1 MKDKRVLVAGGAG
14 FIGSHLC
21 RRLVRDGA
29 EVVCVDSLITGRA
42 ENVRDLVRGFS
53 FLQRDVSDRLDLDGR
68 FDVVFNLASPAS
80 PIDYASHPLET
91 LRVCSAG
98 TLNLLEFTRRTG
110 AVSVLASTSEVYG
123 DPEAHPQT
131 EAYWGH
137 VNPVGPRSPY
147 DEGKRFS
154 EAAAMAYDRLKLA
167 TVRIA
172 RIFNTY
178 GPGMREGDGRMI
190 PNFIGQA
197 LTGEPLTVYGD
208 GSQTRSLCFVSDMV
222 EGLIALSRAP
232 SAGPYNIGNPD
243 ERTVLEVAKL
253 VIELTKS
260 KSRIEFRPLPQDDP
274 RRRCPDIS
282 RAKQDL
288 RWFPRVP
295 LREGLATTIE
305 SFRK

>member
-1 MKDKRVLVAGGAG
+1 VKGKRVLVAGGAG

-21 RRLVRDGA
+21 RRLLRDGA
-29 EVVCVDSLITGRA
+29 DVVCVDSLITGRA
-42 ENVRDLVRGFS
+42 ENVRDLDRGFA
-53 FLQRDVSDRLDLDGR
+53 FVQRDVSDRVEVDGR

-80 PIDYASHPLET
+80 PIDYAAHPLET

-98 TLNLLEFTRRTG
+98 TLNLLEFARRAG
-110 AVSVLASTSEVYG
+110 AVCVLASTSEVYG
-123 DPEAHPQT
+123 DPETHPQVET
-131 EAYWGH
+131 YWGH

-154 EAAAMAYDRLKLA
+154 EAAAMAYDRLDLA

-178 GPGMREGDGRMI
+178 GPGMRSGDGRMI
-190 PNFIGQA
+190 PTFISQA

-208 GSQTRSLCFVSDMV
+208 GSQTRSLCFVTDMV

-232 SAGPYNIGNPD
+232 RPGPYNIGNPD
-243 ERTVLEVAKL
+243 ERTVLDVAKL
-253 VIELTKS
+253 ILEFTRS
-260 KSRIEFRPLPQDDP
+260 KSRIEFKPLPQDDP

-288 RWFPRVP
+288 RWTPRVP
-295 LREGLATTIE
+295 LREGLAATIE
-305 SFRK
+305 SCRK